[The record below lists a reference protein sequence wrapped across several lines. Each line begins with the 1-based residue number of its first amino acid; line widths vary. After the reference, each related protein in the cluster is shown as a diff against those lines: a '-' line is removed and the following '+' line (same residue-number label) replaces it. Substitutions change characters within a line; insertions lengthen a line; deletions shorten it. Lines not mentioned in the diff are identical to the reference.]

1 MRKSQWRQFQWF
13 PLMQTARSDVF
24 DFATQN
30 SEDVLLD
37 GIKMKKVL
45 IFIIL
50 LISILFPIL
59 SFEILNKSQLTRF
72 NSFYA
77 FCGLGLF
84 YILMLVISI
93 VLILKSKYSSLLKIF
108 YSLIAGIYV
117 LMTFYI
123 MNITVP

>member
-1 MRKSQWRQFQWF
+1 
-13 PLMQTARSDVF
+13 MQTAQSDVF

-30 SEDVLLD
+30 PEEALLD
-37 GIKMKKVL
+37 GIKMKKIVIFMFL
-45 IFIIL
+45 I
-50 LISILFPIL
+50 ISILFPVL
-59 SFEILNKSQLTRF
+59 GFEILNKLPLTRF

-93 VLILKSKYSSLLKIF
+93 VLILKSKYSSLLKTF
-108 YSLIAGIYV
+108 YCLIAGIYV

>member
-1 MRKSQWRQFQWF
+1 
-13 PLMQTARSDVF
+13 MQTARSDVF

-30 SEDVLLD
+30 PEDPLLD

-59 SFEILNKSQLTRF
+59 SFEILNKLPLTGF
-72 NSFYA
+72 NGFYA
-77 FCGLGLF
+77 FCCLGFF
-84 YILMLVISI
+84 YISLLIISI
-93 VLILKSKYSSLLKIF
+93 ILFLKSKYSSLLKIF
-108 YSLIAGIYV
+108 YCLIAGIYV